1 MTFTVTRGLGDV
13 RSRPHPVV
21 TIGNFDGH
29 HRGHHS
35 LLQTVVARARETQ
48 GTAIVLT
55 FDPHPVR
62 VLAPHVELRFLTSPE
77 EKLDRFKTSG
87 VDEVVFLEFTPA
99 LAAMTPE
106 QFADVVLYRHLQVAE
121 LFVGEHFAFG
131 KGRAG
136 RIVDLQRF
144 GAARGFTV
152 HPFKPVV
159 LNGEVVSS
167 TRIRNL
173 IQAGEV
179 QEAAVLLGR
188 LYGITGIVVSGT
200 QQGQALGW
208 PTANLRIPSD
218 RVTPPDG
225 VYAAQASYNGGRYDA
240 IAYIGSRP
248 TFGIGERLIEVNLLD
263 HIDNLYG
270 KVITV
275 EFIERLRGDRA
286 FPSAQ
291 ELAAQIA
298 RDVDRAKAS
307 LRRYAEAGRPS

>member
-1 MTFTVTRGLGDV
+1 MTFTVTRGLDDV

-35 LLQTVVARARETQ
+35 LLQTVVARAREVG
-48 GTAIVLT
+48 GTAMVVT

-77 EKLDRFKTSG
+77 EKLARFKTAG
-87 VDEVVFLEFTPA
+87 VDEVVFLAFTPA
-99 LAAMTPE
+99 LAAMTPQE
-106 QFADVVLYRHLQVAE
+106 FAEVVLHRHLGVAE
-121 LFVGEHFAFG
+121 LYVGEHFAFG

-136 RIVDLQRF
+136 RIADLERF
-144 GAARGFTV
+144 GAAWGFMV
-152 HPFKPVV
+152 HPVRPVV
-159 LNGEVVSS
+159 LNGGVVSS

-173 IQAGEV
+173 IQDGQME
-179 QEAAVLLGR
+179 EAAALLGR
-188 LYGITGIVVSGT
+188 AYGLTGTVVPGM

-208 PTANLRIPSD
+208 PTANLRIPPE
-218 RVTPPDG
+218 RVIPPDG
-225 VYAAQASYNGGRYDA
+225 VYAARASYDGVSYDA
-240 IAYIGSRP
+240 VLYIGNRP
-248 TFGIGERLIEVNLLD
+248 TFGSGERLIEVNLLD
-263 HIDNLYG
+263 HRDNLYG
-270 KVITV
+270 KTMNVQ
-275 EFIERLRGDRA
+275 FIERLRGDHT

-307 LRRYAEAGRPS
+307 LRRHAEGVRQS